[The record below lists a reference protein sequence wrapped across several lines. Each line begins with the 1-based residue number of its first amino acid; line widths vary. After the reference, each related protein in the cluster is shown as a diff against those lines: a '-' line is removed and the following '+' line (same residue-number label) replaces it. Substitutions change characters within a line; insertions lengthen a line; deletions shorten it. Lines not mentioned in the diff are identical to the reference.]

1 MNPPLTNFGASY
13 APQPHKINN
22 PVNDIQPKYK
32 DGFLMETQ
40 KFQGSFNSN
49 ASNGLLD
56 VVIKPDL
63 AEAAFMDGDIGCD
76 MYSLGACM

>member
-1 MNPPLTNFGASY
+1 MNPPPTNFGASY

-22 PVNDIQPKYK
+22 PMNDIQPKYK
-32 DGFLMETQ
+32 DGFMMETQ

-56 VVIKPDL
+56 VVIKPV
-63 AEAAFMDGDIGCD
+63 C
-76 MYSLGACM
+76 ACFPDFYFLV